1 MNRWDAADEQKHVKI
16 TAEKL
21 NFDATGRELKSS
33 VRFPN
38 VNITEDHAKGH
49 ITTLPLHSNA
59 PQYKHRQVT
68 QTQKLPQHFPDSG
81 ARGFQYIRNTT
92 PSRAGAVK
100 SNGAKINL
108 E

>member
-1 MNRWDAADEQKHVKI
+1 MNRWDAADEQKHVRI

-38 VNITEDHAKGH
+38 VNITEDHAKGL

-68 QTQKLPQHFPDSG
+68 QTQNFRSLFLILGLEDFSTASSKQGPYSG
-81 ARGFQYIRNTT
+81 QA
-92 PSRAGAVK
+92 
-100 SNGAKINL
+100 L
-108 E
+108 